1 MLMME
6 KLRERDIEWGRTAP
20 LAKAKKV
27 AKLMFEEQKINQEQ
41 LEIFLKRL
49 EANEEKNDERT
60 MDYLSGKLTIRVD
73 DIMKTTVFSK
83 STLLTIMKERLKLR
97 EMDANWG
104 ETEALAEAMNA
115 AKRMLHDG
123 KINQEQLEEFL
134 NYMKEEDEKKQQA
147 SANINEH

>member
-1 MLMME
+1 ME

>member
-1 MLMME
+1 MME